1 MITYCQQLILTFI
14 NFFLQELLLP
24 EAGILRTIVRSQGWT
39 ARQTRL
45 CVSTNN
51 CAYSGLGGKLRSP
64 IQPDPIR
71 TRTRTRCWKPN
82 SSPMEA
88 RSTPDPIPIS
98 SATPNN
104 YTHSDPDPD
113 AVQSHS
119 IEIVRC
125 PCARPQQVQSRL
137 YPYLTIFA
145 YLLWV
150 YMGDVGFFH
159 PILCFLL
166 QVL

>member
-1 MITYCQQLILTFI
+1 M
-14 NFFLQELLLP
+14 LP

-39 ARQTRL
+39 ARQTHP
-45 CVSTNN
+45 CVCANN
-51 CAYSGLGGKLRSP
+51 CEYSVLDGDSRSP
-64 IQPDPIR
+64 IHPDPIR

-98 SATPNN
+98 STTPNN

-113 AVQSHS
+113 AFQSRS

-150 YMGDVGFFH
+150 YVGDVGFFH